1 METACKIRA
10 YHFPI
15 IMIMLNKTYNVICK
29 YNSTPSPWLYIINV
43 TKDFIK
49 AFVIRNILCYLC
61 N

>member
-1 METACKIRA
+1 
-10 YHFPI
+10 
-15 IMIMLNKTYNVICK
+15 MIMLNRTYNVICK